1 MNVENSTSPIRA
13 QIICRGFSDL
23 LNNKTP
29 RAKFYIVAILEKIMA
44 DGNEEILRE
53 LKEIRIEIQAIKE
66 NMPDKDMFLTA
77 EEERLLEESYENEK
91 RGDLVSSV
99 GLRITP

>member
-1 MNVENSTSPIRA
+1 MSPNLFEK
-13 QIICRGFSDL
+13 GE
-23 LNNKTP
+23 
-29 RAKFYIVAILEKIMA
+29 RAKFYIVIILKQIMVN
-44 DGNEEILRE
+44 GNEEILRE

-91 RGDLVSSV
+91 KGELVSSV
-99 GLRITP
+99 ELRKKIGI